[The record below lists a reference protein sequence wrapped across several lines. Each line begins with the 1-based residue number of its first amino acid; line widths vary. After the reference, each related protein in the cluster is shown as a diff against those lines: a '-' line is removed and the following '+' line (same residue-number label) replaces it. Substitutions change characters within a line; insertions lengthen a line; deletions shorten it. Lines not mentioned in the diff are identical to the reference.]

1 MKTPL
6 LYGCRGWFF
15 GLALAVAIPWMP
27 VQSAEPPAAALWYR
41 EPARSWLEALPVGN
55 GRIGALVQGGPDSEL
70 LQLNEGSVWSGR
82 SGYVEKPEVLRNLP
96 RLRELLFA
104 GKHAEAEALAKQHMT
119 TVPRPDYGSFQPLG
133 DLRLEFEADIA
144 HVRDYRREL
153 NLDTAVARTTFKRG
167 GVTHT
172 RDVFCSA
179 PGGVL
184 VIRLSASRPGLITF
198 RAVLGR
204 IGAVTRAEGADAVLM
219 TGRCAEGG
227 TEFAVGLRAVADGG
241 RVTAADHAL
250 SIEHADAVTLVLTVG
265 TSYYHSDPAA
275 AARLAL
281 TRAIS
286 QGYVQLLA
294 DHTRDYQGLFRRVAL
309 ELGGTDPATV
319 ALPTDE
325 RLRRAAAGGT
335 DPDLVARYFSY
346 GRYLLIASSRA
357 GALPANLQ
365 GLWNP
370 LPNPPWFSDFTININ
385 TQMNYW
391 PAETT
396 GLADCHEPLLALAE
410 AQVPLAQRT
419 ARERFGAGGLALST
433 RTSIWGRSDL
443 RGSTGLF
450 WPEAPAWLAAHF
462 WEHWLFSQDRKFL
475 AERAWPYMR
484 EAARFYVETLVEHPQ
499 HRWLVSGP
507 STSPENSY
515 VAPDGTRTGLDM
527 GPAMTM
533 ALVRELFDHCLA
545 AADVLGTDREFA
557 ALLREKRARLAP
569 IRVGADGRLLEWS
582 EDFKE
587 REPGHRHTSHLFP
600 LHPGDEISVRR
611 TPELAAAARKSLEA
625 RLSHGGGYT
634 GWSRAWL
641 INFWARLEDGDQ
653 AHASIVA
660 LLKDCTFPNLF
671 DNHYRSEGNVFQIDG
686 NFGTTA
692 AIAEMLLQSHG
703 SPSGAGQGGELNLLP
718 ALPHAWA
725 DGSVRGLR
733 ARGGFTVDLK
743 WHGGALTSA
752 TIAATAGGS
761 CTIRAPTPFLAG
773 GVRSR
778 PDGKSH
784 VAVVDTVRGQNL
796 VVTAAP

>member
-1 MKTPL
+1 L
-6 LYGCRGWFF
+6 L
-15 GLALAVAIPWMP
+15 LALSFATFS
-27 VQSAEPPAAALWYR
+27 SAAEGANALWYR
-41 EPARSWLEALPVGN
+41 EPARTWHEALPVGN
-55 GRIGALVQGGPDSEL
+55 GRIGALVHGGPDSEF

-82 SGYVEKPEVLRNLP
+82 AAYVEKPEVLQNLP

-104 GKHAEAEALAKQHMT
+104 GRHAEADALAKQHLT

-133 DLRLEFEADIA
+133 SLRLEFEADIA
-144 HVRDYRREL
+144 HPRDYRREL

-167 GVTHT
+167 SVTHT
-172 RDVFCSA
+172 REVFCSA

-184 VIRLSASRPGLITF
+184 VIRLAASRPGLITF
-198 RAVLGR
+198 RALLGR
-204 IGAVTRAEGADAVLM
+204 MGAVTRTDGADTVLM

-227 TEFAVGLRAVADGG
+227 AEFAVGLRALADGG
-241 RVTAADHAL
+241 RVTATDNALTIDHA
-250 SIEHADAVTLVLTVG
+250 SAVTLLLSVG
-265 TSYYHSDPAA
+265 TSYYQPDPAA

-281 TRAIS
+281 AQAAGRSYAE
-286 QGYVQLLA
+286 LLA
-294 DHTRDYQGLFRRVAL
+294 AHTRDYQGLSRRVAL
-309 ELGGTDPATV
+309 ELGGTDAATA

-325 RLRRAAAGGT
+325 RLRRAAAGVA
-335 DPDLVARYFSY
+335 DPDLMARYFSY
-346 GRYLLIASSRA
+346 GRYLLIAASRA

-391 PAETT
+391 PAEVA
-396 GLADCHEPLLALAE
+396 GLAECHEPLFALAE

-419 ARERFGAGGLALST
+419 ARERFGAGGLAMST
-433 RTSIWGRSDL
+433 RTTIWGRTDL

-450 WPEAPAWLAAHF
+450 WPDSPAWFAQHF

-475 AERAWPYMR
+475 AERAWPYLR
-484 EAARFYVETLVEHPQ
+484 EAARFYVDTLVEHPK

-507 STSPENSY
+507 STSPENAY
-515 VAPDGTRTGLDM
+515 LAPDGTRTGLDM

-533 ALVRELFDHCLA
+533 ALVRELFDHGIA
-545 AADVLGTDREFA
+545 AADLLGLDRDFA
-557 ALLREKRARLAP
+557 ATLREKRARLAP

-587 REPGHRHTSHLFP
+587 HEPGHRHTSHLFP

-611 TPELAAAARKSLEA
+611 TPDLAAAARRSLEA

-641 INFWARLEDGDQ
+641 INFWARLEDGDK
-653 AHASIVA
+653 AHESIVA

-671 DNHYRSEGNVFQIDG
+671 DNHYRPDGNVFQIDG
-686 NFGTTA
+686 NLGTTA
-692 AIAEMLLQSHG
+692 AMAEMLLQSHD
-703 SPSGAGQGGELNLLP
+703 GGLNLLP
-718 ALPHAWA
+718 ALPAAWR

-733 ARGGFTVDLK
+733 ARGGFTVDLV
-743 WHGGALTSA
+743 WREGSLAAA
-752 TIAATAGGS
+752 TIQSTAGGT
-761 CTIRAPTPFLAG
+761 CA
-773 GVRSR
+773 VRSR
-778 PDGKSH
+778 TPLHLGSQPSQS
-784 VAVVDTVRGQNL
+784 AGTEYILSFNTVTGRSYAL
-796 VVTAAP
+796 SPSR

>member
-1 MKTPL
+1 MKTSSSFRL
-6 LYGCRGWFF
+6 SRWWA
-15 GLALAVAIPWMP
+15 GLALAL
-27 VQSAEPPAAALWYR
+27 AAACAMAESPLPAPSVLWYR
-41 EPARSWLEALPVGN
+41 GPARTWHEALPVGN
-55 GRIGALVQGGPDSEL
+55 GRIGALVHGGADSEL
-70 LQLNEGSVWSGR
+70 IQLNGGSVWSGR
-82 SGYVEKPEVLRNLP
+82 AGYVEKPEVLQNLP

-133 DLRLEFEADIA
+133 ELRLEFETDIA
-144 HVRDYRREL
+144 HTRDYRREL

-172 RDVFCSA
+172 REVFCSA

-184 VIRLSASRPGLITF
+184 VIRLTASRPGLITF
-198 RAVLGR
+198 RALLGR
-204 IGAVTRAEGADAVLM
+204 MGAVTRAEGADAVLM

-227 TEFAVGLRAVADGG
+227 TEFAVGLRALAEGG
-241 RVTAADHAL
+241 RVTATDNALAVDHAN
-250 SIEHADAVTLVLTVG
+250 SVTLLLTVG
-265 TSYYHSDPAA
+265 TSYYHRDPAG

-281 TRAIS
+281 AQS
-286 QGYVQLLA
+286 GSLAYPELLA
-294 DHTRDYQGLFRRVAL
+294 AHTRDHQGLFRRVAL
-309 ELGGTDPATV
+309 TLGGTDAATA

-325 RLRRAAAGGT
+325 RLRRAATGAV
-335 DPDLVARYFSY
+335 DPGLMAQYFAY
-346 GRYLLIASSRA
+346 GRYLLIGSSRA
-357 GALPANLQ
+357 GSLPANLQ

-385 TQMNYW
+385 TEMNYW
-391 PAETT
+391 PAEIA
-396 GLADCHEPLLALAE
+396 GLAECHEPLLALAE

-419 ARERFGAGGLALST
+419 ARERFGAGGLAMST
-433 RTSIWGRSDL
+433 RTTIWGRSDL

-462 WEHWLFSQDRKFL
+462 WEHWLFSQDRRFL
-475 AERAWPYMR
+475 AERAWPYLR
-484 EAARFYVETLVEHPQ
+484 EAARFYVETLVEHPK

-533 ALVRELFDHCLA
+533 AIIRELFDHCLA
-545 AADVLGTDREFA
+545 AAELLGTDREFA
-557 ALLREKRARLAP
+557 AVIREKRARLAP
-569 IRVGADGRLLEWS
+569 IRIGDDGRLLEWS

-587 REPGHRHTSHLFP
+587 HEPGHRHTSHLFP

-641 INFWARLEDGDQ
+641 INFWARLEDGDK
-653 AHASIVA
+653 AHESIVA
-660 LLKDCTFPNLF
+660 LFKDCTFPNLF
-671 DNHYRSEGNVFQIDG
+671 DNHYRGEGNVFQIDG

-703 SPSGAGQGGELNLLP
+703 GELHLLP
-718 ALPHAWA
+718 ALPRAWP
-725 DGSVRGLR
+725 DGNVRGLR
-733 ARGGFTVDLK
+733 ARGGLAVDLQ
-743 WHGGALTSA
+743 WRNGVLISANINSA
-752 TIAATAGGS
+752 TGGS
-761 CTIRAPTPFLAG
+761 CAIRAPVPFQAG
-773 GVRSR
+773 SVRSR
-778 PDGKSH
+778 PDGNSH
-784 VAVVDTVRGQNL
+784 VVVVDPKPGRVL
-796 VVTAAP
+796 SVTAVP